1 MAYCSEDDLLKM
13 IPQADLAD
21 LTVESG
27 EVPDSL
33 IIIDAISKAAAEID
47 SYLGVKYVVPLSAPP
62 DQVKALAVDLAIYH
76 LFSRRSIIPPV
87 WQQRYEAAVA
97 CLKQVVAGQVVII
110 GPQGEL
116 PTVAKEVTDPP
127 ARLGPF
133 PGELWRIGKGGGR
146 SWPMIFGLW
155 WKMRWLK
162 L

>member
-33 IIIDAISKAAAEID
+33 IVIDAISKAAAEID

-87 WQQRYEAAVA
+87 WQQRYDAAVA
-97 CLKQVVAGQVVII
+97 FLKQVVAGQLVIV

-116 PTVAKEVTDPP
+116 PTVAKEVTD
-127 ARLGPF
+127 ATSAHRAFSRRTLAD
-133 PGELWRIGKGGGR
+133 W
-146 SWPMIFGLW
+146 
-155 WKMRWLK
+155 
-162 L
+162 

>member
-47 SYLGVKYVVPLSAPP
+47 SYLGVKYVAPLSAPP

-87 WQQRYEAAVA
+87 WQQRYDAAVA
-97 CLKQVVAGQVVII
+97 FLKQVVAGQMVIV

-116 PTVAKEVTDPP
+116 PTVAKEVTDATGAPR
-127 ARLGPF
+127 AVSRHTLAD
-133 PGELWRIGKGGGR
+133 W
-146 SWPMIFGLW
+146 
-155 WKMRWLK
+155 
-162 L
+162 

>member
-21 LTVESG
+21 LTLESG

-47 SYLGVKYVVPLSAPP
+47 SYLGVKYVVPLAAPS

-87 WQQRYEAAVA
+87 WQQRYDAAVA
-97 CLKQVVAGQVVII
+97 FLKQAAAGQLVIV

-116 PTVAKEVTDPP
+116 PSVAKEVADATSAIRAFTRDTQ
-127 ARLGPF
+127 AD
-133 PGELWRIGKGGGR
+133 W
-146 SWPMIFGLW
+146 
-155 WKMRWLK
+155 
-162 L
+162 